1 MSKAKVTL
9 VTQVAGVDVSD
20 LSESFL
26 ESWLGVVRAYLKEF
40 DSEPSVHGPG
50 VVSCSW
56 SLEKSELSELA
67 AKVLR
72 MTMNLCGSI
81 HALEVEAGLAE
92 EQLGR
97 PYCLLDLAE
106 ADTCTE
112 EKVLTNAD
120 DSSAIA
126 HRLGYEISVTK
137 PLVAILENEFCFK
150 NMGLVNVASS
160 KEQVHLYALDL
171 ERSRA

>member
-1 MSKAKVTL
+1 MSKTKVTL
-9 VTQVAGVDVSD
+9 VTQVAGVDVAD
-20 LSESFL
+20 LSEPFL
-26 ESWLGVVRAYLKEF
+26 ESWLGVVKDYLKEF
-40 DSEPSVHGPG
+40 DIEPSLHGPG

-56 SLEKSELSELA
+56 CTEQEDLSELA
-67 AKVLR
+67 AKILR

-81 HALEVEAGLAE
+81 HALEVESGLCE

-97 PYCLLDLAE
+97 PYCLIDLAE
-106 ADTCTE
+106 VDASTE
-112 EKVLTNAD
+112 EKIVSDAD

-137 PLVAILENEFCFK
+137 PLVAILEKEFCFK
-150 NMGLVNVASS
+150 NMGLVPVSS
-160 KEQVHLYALDL
+160 EEEQVHLYALDL